1 MPRPP
6 RPTWGIP
13 IDQTPSPL
21 LPSPP
26 PPPPDGRHVAFPTL
40 GDGFHVSPTSRRP
53 PGSSSSTRTDSS
65 SGSGRGVPKKKKK
78 RHLHFPED
86 GLACDAEIVAL
97 AKIFKG
103 FQEKMPA
110 KIRSSN
116 QENTYLDLYH
126 HMDLDQS
133 GVVDFDEFTW
143 MIRSELHVVASSLP
157 DASLRALWNSLDLDG
172 SGTICFG
179 EFGHFMRY
187 LSREDEDGDDPL
199 DASAGSP
206 LSSPL
211 GLRSLQQQ
219 KLQSAGG
226 AGAAS
231 RAIMLSPTPSSGLAR
246 SAPKQWPRTLS
257 SIPPATFDQARASLG
272 PGKSHRDAGES
283 SLPPHPPSA
292 LPSPS
297 PGPPFALPWPS
308 PPCSH
313 PPRPAPSPSH
323 RSSPGLVPVLTLPR
337 PRSSQPRLATAPHP
351 ASSPLLPRRLQA
363 RAASRVAELAAN
375 IRSHLAME
383 TATGRRARRARRGVA
398 RRRACC
404 RRA

>member
-272 PGKSHRDAGES
+272 PGKSHRDAGSRSVARGGAGGEHPLS
-283 SLPPHPPSA
+283 SGNGNGNGTA
-292 LPSPS
+292 GAAGAAWRGQETRMLPSGVILLGDRDTESLHGVEDPHVRFLLTQKLTGHFGAPS
-297 PGPPFALPWPS
+297 VRPPD
-308 PPCSH
+308 
-313 PPRPAPSPSH
+313 APSP
-323 RSSPGLVPVLTLPR
+323 VY
-337 PRSSQPRLATAPHP
+337 
-351 ASSPLLPRRLQA
+351 
-363 RAASRVAELAAN
+363 
-375 IRSHLAME
+375 
-383 TATGRRARRARRGVA
+383 
-398 RRRACC
+398 C
-404 RRA
+404 RRTSAA